1 MEDWEWDEAKLYFP
15 IQSENLKSLGV
26 TSLIKL
32 GLELTMKGEGH
43 VTLMG
48 TKKIILTQLYC
59 LFGLGCG
66 YLNKQ

>member
-15 IQSENLKSLGV
+15 TQSENLKSLGV

-32 GLELTMKGEGH
+32 GLRTETNHKGREGH

-48 TKKIILTQLYC
+48 TKKSS
-59 LFGLGCG
+59 
-66 YLNKQ
+66 